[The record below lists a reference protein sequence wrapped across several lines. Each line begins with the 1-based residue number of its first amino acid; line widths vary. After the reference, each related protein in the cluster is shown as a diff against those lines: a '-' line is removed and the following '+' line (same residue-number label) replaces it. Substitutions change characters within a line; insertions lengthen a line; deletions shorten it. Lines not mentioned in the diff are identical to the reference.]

1 MTNVVALIP
10 GLWAAIVAWRR
21 SPARAYL
28 DVYLPVLLLIPDYFR
43 CILPVL
49 PDPTPNA
56 AAIVAIAVVCLLR
69 GGARWRFSLTDGLV
83 IAYAAAM
90 TFSEYLNKD
99 GAEARNIG
107 FEVFAAVVLP
117 YLLTKILIEPQGLRV
132 EFAKRMVVLVAIV
145 VGLSLWEFR
154 MGRPVFKFM
163 LAPLFP
169 GQGSWPDTFRYGF
182 TRVAGPY
189 GHAILAGIIFAAVYR
204 VAKWLEWTGHWPE
217 RVAWLPWKPTRA
229 RLLALALAAGSVMTL
244 CRGPW
249 IGAFAGMVVLLIGR
263 ARNRRR
269 LFTAV
274 LVLTFV
280 VGLPGAI
287 AFKSYVSV
295 GRQGALT
302 PEQETAAYRAELVEK
317 YTAIAMQH
325 AWWGWGRAGWP
336 KVAGMD
342 STDNSYLLLALNH
355 GLVTLGLFLAI
366 LASSAARLAVFGARR
381 PRDDPSGMLAFTLL
395 GCYVGFFISLA
406 TVFHGEQTV
415 QLFFIVAGWSEGLM
429 SSRAAVT
436 APVAVRDAAPGAP
449 LFQFSRVMT

>member
-1 MTNVVALIP
+1 MTHVVALIP
-10 GLWAAIVAWRR
+10 GVWAAIVAWRR

-49 PDPTPNA
+49 PDATPNA
-56 AAIVAIAVVCLLR
+56 AAIVAIAAVCLLR
-69 GGARWRFSLTDGLV
+69 GGARWRVSTTDLLV

-99 GAEARNIG
+99 GAEARNLG
-107 FEVFAAVVLP
+107 FAVFASVVLP
-117 YLLTKILIEPQGLRV
+117 YLMTKILVEPLGLRV
-132 EFAKRMVVLVAIV
+132 AFAQRMVVLVAIV
-145 VGLSLWEFR
+145 VALSLWEFR

-169 GQGSWPDTFRYGF
+169 GQGNWPDTFRYGF

-204 VAKWLEWTGHWPE
+204 IAKWLEWTGHWPE
-217 RVAWLPWKPTRA
+217 RVRWLPWHPTRA
-229 RLLALALAAGSVMTL
+229 RLLSLALVAGSIMTL

-249 IGAFAGMVVLLIGR
+249 IGAAAGMVILLMGR
-263 ARNRRR
+263 ARQRRR
-269 LFTAV
+269 VLAV
-274 LVLTFV
+274 VLLLLLA
-280 VGLPGAI
+280 VGLPA
-287 AFKSYVSV
+287 AVTFKAYVSV
-295 GRQGALT
+295 GRAGALT
-302 PEQETAAYRAELVEK
+302 AEQETAAYRAELVEK

-355 GLVTLGLFLAI
+355 GLIALALFLTI
-366 LASSAARLAVFGARR
+366 LVSSAARLAVYGARR
-381 PRDDPSGMLAFTLL
+381 PRDDPSGLLAFTLL
-395 GCYVGFFISLA
+395 GCYAAFLVSLA
-406 TVFHGEQTV
+406 TVYHGEQTV
-415 QLFFIVAGWSEGLM
+415 QLFFIVAGWAEGLLQ
-429 SSRAAVT
+429 SPAAAAARVAAVAT
-436 APVAVRDAAPGAP
+436 PPAIAFR
-449 LFQFSRVMT
+449 FTRVMS